1 MTFGSTAPVEA
12 LVLPPVSARLP
23 WSTCVLSLCAD
34 GSVGL
39 SCLAGGVTQRVF
51 RGWPFG
57 LPAQVA
63 WSTSRGLLA
72 AGGSDS
78 GALALSTRGEVPEAV
93 PSCQLLLNE
102 LQQYLQDPS
111 PDATAAT
118 AVASVPPQGPCL
130 SQEALLSGQG
140 LRDSLAGHHATRQSK
155 IVLLGIKRRQWLSAV
170 HV

>member
-63 WSTSRGLLA
+63 WSTS
-72 AGGSDS
+72 
-78 GALALSTRGEVPEAV
+78 RGEVPEAV